1 MWRPCVGL
9 ILILLSPHA
18 VPAFEIDGL
27 SSGMSMEKAAKVLE
41 GASYKNIQTR
51 ENGIIASG
59 GNRFILLNFC
69 KDGLVMVQKHLAP
82 GFDSFVRLIEEKRRE
97 LGKPSD
103 AWTESADVN
112 VPVERNAVAF
122 LWRDGQTSIK
132 VTYTEFASNRQVD
145 MIYETRN
152 NCRQV
157 LD

>member
-1 MWRPCVGL
+1 
-9 ILILLSPHA
+9 
-18 VPAFEIDGL
+18 
-27 SSGMSMEKAAKVLE
+27 MEKAVKVLE
-41 GASYKNIQTR
+41 VASYKNIQTR

-59 GNRFILLNFC
+59 GNRFVLLNFC

-82 GFDSFVRLIEEKRRE
+82 GFDSFVRLIDEKRRE